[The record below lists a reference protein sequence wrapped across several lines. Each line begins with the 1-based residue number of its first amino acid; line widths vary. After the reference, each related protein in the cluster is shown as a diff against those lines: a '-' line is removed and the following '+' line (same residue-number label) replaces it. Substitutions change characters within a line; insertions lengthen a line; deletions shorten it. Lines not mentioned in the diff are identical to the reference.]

1 MTTLDLNAD
10 LGELPGSGGRALDA
24 ALIDVVTSVNV
35 ACGAHTGDAAIMA
48 ATCAAAAAA
57 GVRIGAHIG
66 YRDAASFGR
75 VELGWEPERIA
86 AETTLQLAALT
97 AAADAAGTVVSYVKP
112 HGALYHR
119 CVQDSAAAA
128 ALCGALPD
136 GLAVVGPPGSF
147 LLAVAAAG
155 RLRVLRE
162 GFIDRGYRPDGT
174 LIARGSPGAMLDPD
188 AAVAQALGL
197 AGGRPHAVDTL
208 CVHGDGPDAL
218 ALARR
223 VRGALE
229 ALDILIAAP

>member
-10 LGELPGSGGRALDA
+10 LGELPGSEGRALDA

-35 ACGAHTGDAAIMA
+35 ACGAHAGDAETMA

-66 YRDAASFGR
+66 YRDRAGFGR
-75 VELGWEPERIA
+75 VELGWEPELIA
-86 AETTLQLAALT
+86 VETALQLAELT
-97 AAADAAGTVVSYVKP
+97 DAARAAGAVVSYVKP

-119 CVQDSAAAA
+119 CAQDRAAAA

-136 GLAVVGPPGSF
+136 DLAVVGPPGSG
-147 LLAVAAAG
+147 LLVAAAAS
-155 RLRVLRE
+155 RLRPVRE
-162 GFIDRGYRPDGT
+162 GFIDRGYRSDGT
-174 LIARGSPGAMLDPD
+174 LIARGLAGAMLDAD

-197 AGGRPHAVDTL
+197 AGGRPYAVDTI
-208 CVHGDGPDAL
+208 CVHGDGPDAP

-223 VRGALE
+223 VRDALE
-229 ALDILIAAP
+229 ALDIRIVAL